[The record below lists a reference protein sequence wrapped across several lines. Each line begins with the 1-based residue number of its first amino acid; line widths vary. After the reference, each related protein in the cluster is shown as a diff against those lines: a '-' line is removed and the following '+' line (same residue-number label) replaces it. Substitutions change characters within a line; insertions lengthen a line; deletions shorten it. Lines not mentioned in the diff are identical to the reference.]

1 LGWVAVAARVA
12 DVRGLVG
19 RCRFARYTEGV
30 MTASA
35 KEIIEAALKLDR
47 KEREQIAHELLESID
62 NSSDAEL
69 SPAWEA
75 EIQRRLEKIEA
86 GEATFV
92 SGDEVFA
99 RAEAVLRGE
108 R

>member
-1 LGWVAVAARVA
+1 MSAA
-12 DVRGLVG
+12 G
-19 RCRFARYTEGV
+19 RQ
-30 MTASA
+30 
-35 KEIIEAALKLDR
+35 ILEAALKLEPT
-47 KEREQIAHELLESID
+47 ERERIAHELLVSVDE
-62 NSSDAEL
+62 SSDAEL

-75 EIQRRLEKIEA
+75 EIQRRLGKIEA

-99 RAEAVLRGE
+99 RAEAILRGA